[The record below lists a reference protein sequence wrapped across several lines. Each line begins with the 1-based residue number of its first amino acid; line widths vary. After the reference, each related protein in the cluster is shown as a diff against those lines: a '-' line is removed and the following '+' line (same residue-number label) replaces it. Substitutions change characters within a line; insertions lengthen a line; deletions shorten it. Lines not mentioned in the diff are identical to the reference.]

1 MEESFMR
8 RYKIEMVHEYKV
20 LPPMDEKTVEE
31 TINAYATDGWQVF
44 VFSRTVD
51 NKYYALMF
59 RVRQK
64 ESKPKGQLVD

>member
-1 MEESFMR
+1 ME
-8 RYKIEMVHEYKV
+8 HEYKL
-20 LPPMDEKTVEE
+20 LPPMDGKTVED

-44 VFSRTVD
+44 VFSRTFG

-64 ESKPKGQLVD
+64 ELKPKGQLID